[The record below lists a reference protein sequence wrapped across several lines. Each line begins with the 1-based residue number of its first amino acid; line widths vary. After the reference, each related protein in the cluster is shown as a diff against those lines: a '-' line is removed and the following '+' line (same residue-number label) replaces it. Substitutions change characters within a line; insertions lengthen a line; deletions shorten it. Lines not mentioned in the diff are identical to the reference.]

1 MPTKEKKTAS
11 ELQELVFAELRK
23 RPELN
28 NIQTISIT
36 PAAVP
41 TPGGPTWDCHRASDG
56 PATLRGTIADEI
68 IRKLQDQFDLV

>member
-11 ELQELVFAELRK
+11 ELQDLVFAELRK
-23 RPELN
+23 RPELS

-41 TPGGPTWDCHRASDG
+41 SPGGSTWDCHRVSDG
-56 PATLRGTIADEI
+56 PATLRVTIADEI
-68 IRKLQDQFDLV
+68 IRRLQDEFDLV